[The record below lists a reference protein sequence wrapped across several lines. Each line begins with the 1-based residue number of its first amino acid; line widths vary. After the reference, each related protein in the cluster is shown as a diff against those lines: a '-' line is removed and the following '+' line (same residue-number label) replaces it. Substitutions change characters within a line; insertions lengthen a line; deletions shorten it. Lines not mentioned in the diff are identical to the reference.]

1 MGARRRNTP
10 RNQRTGATCYNLAM
24 ALRNLLGGLLVTAL
38 VFGCGKSKGSAS
50 TAELDKRCDALATA
64 CADTDKHIAKLG
76 GECKD
81 TAKTQTE
88 KGCADLA
95 VKLYN
100 CYENAVCGTGD
111 KVWALPDLKVL
122 ADRHKKCDAEQTA
135 LTTCMG
141 K

>member
-1 MGARRRNTP
+1 MKY
-10 RNQRTGATCYNLAM
+10 NQGM
-24 ALRNLLGGLLVTAL
+24 ALRNLLGCLVLAAL
-38 VFGCGKSKGSAS
+38 ALGCGKSKGGAS
-50 TAELDKRCDALATA
+50 SPELDKRCEALATA
-64 CADTDKHIAKLG
+64 CADTDKHVEKLG
-76 GECKD
+76 TECKE
-81 TAKTQTE
+81 TGKTQTQ
-88 KGCADLA
+88 KGCSDAA

-111 KVWALPDLKVL
+111 KVWALQDLKVL